1 MRIPALGSVALL
13 LLLLA
18 TSLAP
23 AQAAEPPRLAE
34 SRPWARSDLPYRIGV
49 EVDPNSVLA
58 ANTPVSQEVDFGAAL
73 DSAEEPTATCRKVE
87 VRR

>member
-13 LLLLA
+13 LLILA

-49 EVDPNSVLA
+49 EVDPNSVPA
-58 ANTPVSQEVDFGAAL
+58 ANTPLSQEVDFGTAL
-73 DSAEEPTATCRKVE
+73 DSTKEPTAVSDKVE